1 MRRLSIKLVVL
12 TVLAL
17 AAGAAPAGAVIVGQT
32 STPAVFCSPFD
43 RVQPTVTSGNSYVVP
58 STGGITKWTLTSWST
73 QGGTAAGD
81 ALTMKVYRS
90 LGGTSYQV
98 IVHDGPHT
106 ITPNTLNTFQA
117 NLAVKAGEILGN
129 STGPADTTGP
139 ICTFDVTGES
149 YFRSPGSLDD
159 GGSGTFALFAMDRR
173 LNVSAKVE
181 PTNTFTVD
189 GIARNKKNGTATA
202 TITIPNPG
210 TATVGGT
217 GVTASSSGARAAV
230 SVPSAGTVQLP
241 IRASGKKKRKLR
253 LKGKVSVSP
262 TITYTP
268 TGGTARALATSVT
281 LKRKK

>member
-17 AAGAAPAGAVIVGQT
+17 AAGAAPAGAATIGQT

-58 STGGITKWTLTSWST
+58 STDGITNWTLTSWST

-90 LGGTSYQV
+90 LGPTSFQV

-106 ITPNTLNTFQA
+106 ITPSTLNTFQA
-117 NLAVKAGEILGN
+117 NLAVKAGDILGN

-139 ICTFDVTGES
+139 ICTFNVTGET
-149 YFRSPGSLDD
+149 YLRRAGSLDD
-159 GGSGTFALFAMDRR
+159 GGNGTFDLFAGDRR
-173 LNVSAKVE
+173 LNVSATVE

-189 GIARNKKNGTATA
+189 GVTRNKKNGTATA
-202 TITIPNPG
+202 TITVPNPG
-210 TATVGGT
+210 TATVGGN
-217 GVTASSSGARAAV
+217 GVKASSSGARAAA
-230 SVPSAGTVQLP
+230 SIPSAGTVQLP
-241 IRASGKKKRKLR
+241 ISASGKKKKKLKR
-253 LKGKVSVSP
+253 KGKVSVSP

-268 TGGTARALATSVT
+268 TGGKAQAIATSVT